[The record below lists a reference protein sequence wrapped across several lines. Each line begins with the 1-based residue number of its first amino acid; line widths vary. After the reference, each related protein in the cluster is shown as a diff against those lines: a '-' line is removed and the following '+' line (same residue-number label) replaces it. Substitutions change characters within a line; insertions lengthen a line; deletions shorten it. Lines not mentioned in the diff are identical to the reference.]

1 MFKDDYRKHV
11 WMVQQRDTRAEAQNK
26 IDEGYPDAV
35 QLEWEDALIKPVSGA
50 RALWHYKRMENKFR
64 QVRVVK
70 VA

>member
-26 IDEGYPDAV
+26 IDEGYADAV
-35 QLEWEDALIKPVSGA
+35 QLQWEDALIKPVSGA
-50 RALWHYKRMENKFR
+50 RALWHIKRR
-64 QVRVVK
+64 QNRFVETRIVK